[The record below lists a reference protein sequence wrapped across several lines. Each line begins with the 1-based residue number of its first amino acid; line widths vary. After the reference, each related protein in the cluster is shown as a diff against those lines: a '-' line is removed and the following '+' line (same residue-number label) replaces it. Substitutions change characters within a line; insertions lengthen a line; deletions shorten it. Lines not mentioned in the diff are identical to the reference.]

1 MSENAWIRRGM
12 WVLGAALCPMLGCD
26 PEPEP
31 QPNPDPGTRV
41 QLRVP
46 LYSYIPDAAGDGL
59 KAMAARL
66 ESDFE
71 RQHPEVDLVV
81 NPSCFKD
88 DLYEPAQLA
97 SSLKGEGDCAYDV
110 VETDTAI
117 LGELVGTGAVRP
129 WSALPQGPNWHPAG
143 IAASTLDGKL
153 YGVPHWLCAHY
164 IVSRSESVSNAR
176 TVDELVRILS
186 SRKTPEVD
194 LAANL
199 LGSWNLPSLYLD
211 AWTDTYG
218 PAQVQSAVT
227 TERYDTQVIA
237 GLKKLAGAC
246 ETSTGNP
253 CIDGTYDAAEN
264 VDLPATLFAEGKADV
279 TLGYS
284 ERLHTI
290 LKKLPA
296 GANREE
302 LRISPAP
309 LGEGNQPLL
318 FTDSF
323 FLGARCVDECEKAA
337 IAFVNYMSQASTFAW
352 ILLSEDAPEAGR
364 VPRYLMPAA
373 LDAYQA
379 PGLREDPF
387 YQQIDLTTRTGGAFP
402 NKGLLEIRKTMR
414 DHILQELTTA
424 TAP

>member
-1 MSENAWIRRGM
+1 MSKNVWIRKGM
-12 WVLGAALCPMLGCD
+12 VVLGAALVPMLGCD

-31 QPNPDPGTRV
+31 VKDPPART

-46 LYSYIPDAAGDGL
+46 LYSYIPDAAGDGFQAL
-59 KAMAARL
+59 AARI
-66 ESDFE
+66 ERDFE
-71 RQHPEVDLVV
+71 LQHPEVDLVV

-88 DLYEPAQLA
+88 DLYEPDQLA
-97 SSLKGEGDCAYDV
+97 SSLKGEGECAYDV
-110 VETDTAI
+110 VETDTAL

-129 WSALPQGPNWHPAG
+129 WSALPEGPNWHPAG
-143 IAASTLDGKL
+143 VAASKLEGKL
-153 YGVPHWLCAHY
+153 YGVPHWLCTHY
-164 IVSRSESVSNAR
+164 IVSRSQSVANAR
-176 TVDELVRILS
+176 TVDELLQILS

-211 AWTDTYG
+211 AWSDTHG
-218 PAQVQSAVT
+218 PAEVQSAVS
-227 TERYDTQVIA
+227 TEHYDTQVIA

-246 ETSTGNP
+246 ETSAGNP
-253 CIDGTYDAAEN
+253 CIDGTFDADEN
-264 VDLPATLFAEGKADV
+264 FDLPATLFAEGKADV

-290 LKKLPA
+290 LKKLPSEA
-296 GANREE
+296 DRQA

-323 FLGARCVDECEKAA
+323 FLGAHCVGDCEKAA
-337 IAFVNYMSQASTFAW
+337 TAFVTYMSQASTYAW
-352 ILLSEDAPEAGR
+352 ILLSEDAPAAGR
-364 VPRYLMPAA
+364 VPRYLMPAT

-379 PGLREDPF
+379 PGLKEDPL
-387 YQQIDLTTRTGGAFP
+387 YQQIDTATRTGGSFP
-402 NKGLLEIRKTMR
+402 NKGLLGVRKTMR
-414 DHILQELTTA
+414 DHILQEITA
-424 TAP
+424 KSP